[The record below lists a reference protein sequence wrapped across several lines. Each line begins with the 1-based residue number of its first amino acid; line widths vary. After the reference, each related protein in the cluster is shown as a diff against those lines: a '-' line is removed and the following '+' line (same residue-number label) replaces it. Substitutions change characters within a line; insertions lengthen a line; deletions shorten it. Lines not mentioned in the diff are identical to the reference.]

1 MCICTALSS
10 CTSLTLNSIW
20 HALAPL
26 GHPFLH
32 TISVSLVTE
41 FHFWCVK
48 IGEMFIQSNL
58 AIRNFLVAL
67 KLFLNAK
74 SSLSLSSKWQ
84 IGQMEWFLNTNLFL
98 IKLFLIAKFDRIIIL
113 AENFSNHVLIYF
125 SDNDSQ
131 IQTFSF
137 WALYQCLSQ
146 RKGYLIQWSDNLSHR
161 RGIFEKIPKSWPIR
175 HFQIW
180 RYLRY
185 LLEWNEKCSN
195 NQLSP
200 FISWPLPKSG
210 NRVFAKLSNL

>member
-1 MCICTALSS
+1 M
-10 CTSLTLNSIW
+10 
-20 HALAPL
+20 P
-26 GHPFLH
+26 
-32 TISVSLVTE
+32 
-41 FHFWCVK
+41 K
-48 IGEMFIQSNL
+48 
-58 AIRNFLVAL
+58 
-67 KLFLNAK
+67 
-74 SSLSLSSKWQ
+74 SLSSKWQ
-84 IGQMEWFLNTNLFL
+84 IGQIEWFLNTNLFL
-98 IKLFLIAKFDRIIIL
+98 IKPYLIAKNLSHYIF
-113 AENFSNHVLIYF
+113 IYF
-125 SDNDSQ
+125 SDNDSK
-131 IQTFSF
+131 IQTFPF

-185 LLEWNEKCSN
+185 LFERNEKCSN